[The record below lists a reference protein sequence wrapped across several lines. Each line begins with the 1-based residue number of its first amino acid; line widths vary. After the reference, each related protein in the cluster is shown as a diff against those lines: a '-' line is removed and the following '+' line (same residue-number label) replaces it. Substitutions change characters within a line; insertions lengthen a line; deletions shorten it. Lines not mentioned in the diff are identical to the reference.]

1 MHTYWTTATMSL
13 RNSIRKFFR
22 DSDAATATEYAVMLG
37 LILAVLIVG
46 LSSAGSGV
54 SGWWTK
60 IDTDLQSHGF

>member
-1 MHTYWTTATMSL
+1 MSF
-13 RNSIRKFFR
+13 RRSIKKFIR
-22 DSDAATATEYAVMLG
+22 ESDAATATEYAVMLG

-60 IDTDLQSHGF
+60 IDTDLNSHGF